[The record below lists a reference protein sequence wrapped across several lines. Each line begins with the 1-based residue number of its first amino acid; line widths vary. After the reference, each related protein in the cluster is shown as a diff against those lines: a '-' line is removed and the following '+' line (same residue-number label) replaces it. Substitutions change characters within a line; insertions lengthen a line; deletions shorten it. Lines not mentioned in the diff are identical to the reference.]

1 MPDPSSALVAV
12 GSNIISGSMQADAAA
27 DAAGIQAGAAQAGI
41 DEQRRQFDAIRQLLA
56 PYVNAGT
63 GALGQQQA
71 IVGLGGPEAERAALE
86 RIQNSPSFLAAI
98 QQGENAML
106 QNASATGGLR
116 GGNLQGAMAQ
126 FRPALLSQAINDQ
139 YGKFAGLTSLG
150 QNAAAGVGN
159 AGMQTGANVANLL
172 GQQGQAQAGG
182 ALGEAKGIASIFSA
196 IPQGLGAYYGQTGR
210 SPFGGFGGGGSS
222 MGSFDTGVPSV
233 PYGLGG
239 STVF

>member
-1 MPDPSSALVAV
+1 MPDPTSALVAV
-12 GSNIISGSMQADAAA
+12 GSNIISGSMQADAASE
-27 DAAGIQAGAAQAGI
+27 AAGIQAGATQAGI
-41 DEQRRQFDAIRQLLA
+41 DEQRRQFDAIRQLLS

-71 IVGLGGPEAERAALE
+71 LVGLGGPEAERAALE

-159 AGMQTGANVANLL
+159 AGMQTGSNVANLL

-182 ALGEAKGIASIFSA
+182 ALGEARGVASIFSS

-210 SPFGGFGGGGSS
+210 SPFGSVGGGSPI
-222 MGSFDTGVPSV
+222 GSFDTGVPSI